1 MADTTTRTLLLNF
14 KSDTK
19 SILDLGVLFAK
30 VEEQAK
36 GMLSE
41 QEQALNKL
49 IAKTDSL
56 AKAKEKSNKEQAKLD
71 AQEAKAAKEREAIA
85 NREFSL
91 VERRLAQTKALE
103 DKRNKE
109 ALDIAGNQGKAQL
122 NAQANYAKQRIKD
135 EEDLANKTRQITLNS
150 LKQTIEERNNILNAA
165 SKQRLGN
172 AIGDITSAESSDRKK
187 LLASLRQ
194 DMTER
199 AKLQQEEFN
208 LVERGLQQTRT
219 REAERARIEETAAR
233 QRIERQAATNRQL
246 LANETDFNER
256 QRQNQLRG
264 MRTSATSAFSEMP
277 VAGRPPAIPRVPQ
290 DVISS
295 HESLFARI
303 GAINIEY
310 RLWNTLINTVTE
322 SLRGIPRVGIEL
334 DSVKASLESTMGS
347 TAGMNSALK
356 ALDTEAQRTGINVGV
371 LRDNFKGFQ
380 ASTSLAGVSLDS
392 TWKMFTNLN
401 TVITGLH
408 LSADR
413 ANHVFLAMSQIF
425 NKSKVQS
432 EELVKQLGNLLPGAF
447 ASFAASM
454 KIAPEELA
462 KQMKAGTVYAQDTME
477 NFIQYM
483 ATKFAPA
490 FAASIDNLNAN
501 IGRMQTS
508 FTHLQEAIYEKSAP
522 AMNAF
527 VKSITSGVDAI
538 TGFVKGTAELEGW
551 LKGALYASIGL
562 VSASLITLTANV
574 LEAVTAAKALQVAM
588 AFFNPEVAII
598 AAVAGGVTYLTSE
611 FYKADKAASNL
622 RNTYADINK
631 LGNSMR
637 GIDATTG
644 KSPAEVLKIR
654 VAQDKDVI
662 TASENLAKAE
672 RELANSRPVTSGR
685 GAVAQVSAEQQ
696 KQLDFGKK
704 VVEKAKSELELAK
717 SLAVLQLDKN
727 DKLEKQAS
735 IEAKIG
741 KYKGFQEEMEY
752 QSDKYAKTSQEAV
765 DRALK
770 KFEESSAKIK
780 QDAEKDIARY
790 KSLQAKP
797 GTSSKDELDNARKVS
812 EEATK
817 ALAGYEERKARTIE
831 DARAKFAA
839 KENSAVKKGAA
850 ERLKGIKEEI
860 GQVQEYQRTA
870 ANDAKNQIAML
881 DSDNKAKV
889 LSFEAYA
896 KRKQE
901 ILDNDYKAEKDWYE
915 KEKALAEQSGKKD
928 LIAKANEQLKRLED
942 DYQSKSKVAGD
953 ETTARMNDYE
963 TNLASIHQQY
973 QDILGIERDS
983 TEITRTKLELLNRQ
997 IEAEIKEGGEVG
1009 KTASLRKEELEI
1021 LIEARNLKAKMAI
1034 YDKETAT
1041 AEKIHTDAISRI
1053 NQLEQVGQMGSLSAT
1068 MARTKANERLLEI
1081 RQKDVDLAKKAM
1093 DEAKPE
1099 ARPATQA
1106 SYDLAVQKLES
1117 LKLVANE
1124 TAAFMEQSL
1133 SNAFDRSFQGLI
1145 TNTMTAKQAFKSF
1158 ATSIVEDIARIIA
1171 QEVRSAILRPILR
1184 MGLSALGGL
1193 FTSSV
1198 GSVGSVGDGSIN
1210 LDTTEFDGGINY
1222 NAKGGI
1228 YSGAGISKHSG
1239 TIVNSPTVF
1248 PFAKGVGLMG
1258 EAGPEAILP
1267 LKRNSQGKLG
1277 VSIDNTGQERGS
1289 NIYYINTTVNAGSNA
1304 SPDSIASKASE
1315 AVIRAIAKQE
1325 INSAARPGNR
1335 LNQITKYGY

>member
-71 AQEAKAAKEREAIA
+71 AQEAKAAKDREAIA

-103 DKRNKE
+103 EKKNNE
-109 ALDIAGNQGKAQL
+109 ALSLAGNQGKAQL
-122 NAQANYAKQRIKD
+122 NAQASYAKQKIKD

-150 LKQTIEERNNILNAA
+150 LKQTIEERNGILNAA

-219 REAERARIEETAAR
+219 REAERAKIEEAAAR
-233 QRIERQAATNRQL
+233 QRLERQAATNRQL

-264 MRTSATSAFSEMP
+264 MRTSATATFSAMP
-277 VAGRPPAIPRVPQ
+277 VAGRLAPIPRIPE
-290 DVISS
+290 DVRSGYD
-295 HESLFARI
+295 SLFARI

-356 ALDTEAQRTGINVGV
+356 ALDAEAQRTGINVGV

-392 TWKMFTNLN
+392 TWRMFTNLN

-408 LSADR
+408 LSADK

-672 RELANSRPVTSGR
+672 KELANSRPVTSGR
-685 GAVAQVSAEQQ
+685 GAVAEVSAEQQ

-839 KENSAVKKGAA
+839 KGESASKKAA
-850 ERLKGIKEEI
+850 AAQLKATKEEI
-860 GQVQEYQRTA
+860 GIIREYQRTA
-870 ANDAKNQIAML
+870 ANDAKTQIDILNA
-881 DSDNKAKV
+881 DNKAKI
-889 LSFEAYA
+889 LSFEEYA
-896 KRKQE
+896 RRKQE
-901 ILDNDYKAEKDWYE
+901 ILDKDYNAEKKWYE
-915 KEKALAEQSGKKD
+915 DQKALAEKSGKKG
-928 LIAKANEQLKRLED
+928 LITKADEELKRLEQ

-983 TEITRTKLELLNRQ
+983 VEITKVKLELLNRQ

-1009 KTASLRKEELEI
+1009 AKAERMKEEVRL
-1021 LIEARNLKAKMAI
+1021 LVEAQNLTKNISINRKNL
-1034 YDKETAT
+1034 AT
-1041 AEKIHTDAISRI
+1041 AEKIANDALRRNEELKNAGQLTDLQYAMSNTKIKER
-1053 NQLEQVGQMGSLSAT
+1053 QVALSEKEVAS
-1068 MARTKANERLLEI
+1068 MKEKLDAA
-1081 RQKDVDLAKKAM
+1081 
-1093 DEAKPE
+1093 DEKG
-1099 ARPATQA
+1099 RPAAQ
-1106 SYDLAVQKLES
+1106 SNYDIAVQKLES

-1124 TAAFMEQSL
+1124 TGAMIEQSL
-1133 SNAFDRSFQGLI
+1133 GNAFEGAFNGLI
-1145 TNTMTAKQAFKSF
+1145 TKSMTARQAFASF
-1158 ATSIVEDIARIIA
+1158 TNSILSDIAKIIA
-1171 QEVRSAILRPILR
+1171 QEMRSQILGSILKP
-1184 MGLSALGGL
+1184 LASAAWGGL
-1193 FTSSV
+1193 TSAF
-1198 GSVGSVGDGSIN
+1198 GSSAAASTAGTV
-1210 LDTTEFDGGINY
+1210 GGINMN
-1222 NAKGGI
+1222 NASLQNLKLANGGVV
-1228 YSGAGISKHSG
+1228 SGAGISAHSG
-1239 TIVNSPTVF
+1239 TIVSSPTVF

-1267 LKRNSQGKLG
+1267 LKRNAQGKLG
-1277 VSIDNTGQERGS
+1277 ISAENTGHS
-1289 NIYYINTTVNAGSNA
+1289 NNNLYNITVNVEAKQGESASQFGDRAAQAIIRSIAKEEISNA
-1304 SPDSIASKASE
+1304 
-1315 AVIRAIAKQE
+1315 R
-1325 INSAARPGNR
+1325 RPGNT
-1335 LNQITKYGY
+1335 LNKSRFA